1 MPFLKEVGVP
11 MKVERLL
18 SCRVTKRCCTML
30 YQVKYLYR
38 QKKNQEIK
46 EIAETL
52 ETNEEVVLKKMN
64 SLTSYYGQLRQ
75 TNAAWNSKSGNGAQN
90 IKNRLG
96 LTMSICVS

>member
-1 MPFLKEVGVP
+1 
-11 MKVERLL
+11 
-18 SCRVTKRCCTML
+18 ML

-75 TNAAWNSKSGNGAQN
+75 TNAA
-90 IKNRLG
+90 
-96 LTMSICVS
+96 